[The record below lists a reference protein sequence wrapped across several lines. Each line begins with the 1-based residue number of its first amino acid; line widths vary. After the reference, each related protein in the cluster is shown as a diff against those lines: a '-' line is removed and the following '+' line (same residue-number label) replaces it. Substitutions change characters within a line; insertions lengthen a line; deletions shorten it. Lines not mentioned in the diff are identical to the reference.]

1 MHQIPALPGR
11 LIPYQ
16 AVGGAENMAIDQML
30 LESVETT
37 GRSTLRLYGWAD
49 PTLSLGYFQSV
60 DERWRHSHSSTLAVV
75 RRATGGG
82 AIVHHHEL
90 TYSIATLLDSSS
102 IGANQIL
109 YDRVH
114 QSMIRALAD
123 LGVSATTFGQS
134 GCRLLGDCP
143 FLCFMRRSDNDLV
156 VSGYKVLGSAQRK
169 SRRAILQHGSLLLG
183 ASEFAPELPGV
194 SDLTGRSVTIDQIAT
209 RFTTHVQNQLSVA
222 DGPGVAWEAAGL
234 TPTEQSRAEE
244 ILESRF
250 GAAKWT
256 DRR

>member
-1 MHQIPALPGR
+1 MQQIPALPGR

-37 GRSTLRLYGWAD
+37 GRSTLRLYGWAE

-60 DERWRHSHSSTLAVV
+60 DERWRHSPSSTLAVV

-102 IGANQIL
+102 MGANQIL

-123 LGVSATTFGQS
+123 LGVSATPFGQS
-134 GCRLLGDCP
+134 GCRAGGDCP

-194 SDLTGRSVTIDQIAT
+194 GNLTGRSVTIDEIAD
-209 RFTTHVQNQLSVA
+209 RFTTHVQAEVLVAGGTGLGWETCGLNQ
-222 DGPGVAWEAAGL
+222 
-234 TPTEQSRAEE
+234 TEQSRAEE

-250 GAAKWT
+250 AAASWT
-256 DRR
+256 NRR